1 MNELESAVD
10 FESRIE
16 YMQDHLDDEKDFYDD
31 LT

>member
-1 MNELESAVD
+1 MNEWESAVD

-16 YMQDHLDDEKDFYDD
+16 HMQDHLDDEKDFYDD